1 MNAACSFFL
10 SPCHVVSSVLN
21 MCVEC
26 DIQLFCILI
35 IELFHRVCTPII
47 IILCEVIVDLSSV
60 VASVKVYHVLLSMLC
75 CVLYHV
81 S

>member
-1 MNAACSFFL
+1 
-10 SPCHVVSSVLN
+10 

-26 DIQLFCILI
+26 DIQLFAYLLLG
-35 IELFHRVCTPII
+35 ELFHRVCTPVV

-75 CVLYHV
+75 CVFIPC
-81 S
+81 